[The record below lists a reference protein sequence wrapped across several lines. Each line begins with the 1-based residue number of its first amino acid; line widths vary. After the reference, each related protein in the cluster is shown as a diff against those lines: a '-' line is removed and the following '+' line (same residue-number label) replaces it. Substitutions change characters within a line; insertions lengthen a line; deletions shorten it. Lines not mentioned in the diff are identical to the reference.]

1 MLIRVVYLYYSVC
14 CDGEVFIEYEGY
26 GVAYLDVLRVGFL
39 DVYQGSCVVGGLH
52 GAGEHA
58 VGLEADDFGSYQQC
72 CGDDYYRHHDCCYDI
87 VDLPAFALL
96 TSSSQFFTF
105 RFRLRVCYVR
115 GRMYCNVCLI
125 FAGRS
130 IMSDREGMC
139 YDVLL

>member
-72 CGDDYYRHHDCCYDI
+72 CGDCCYDI